1 MKIVDKREK
10 SKKGYTFA
18 DLYIGQHFLDRD
30 GDLGI
35 KTCDDEYLL
44 VEADGKGDWDVAY
57 AIPADEVKPLEVT
70 LIIEREL

>member
-1 MKIVDKREK
+1 MKIVDKRVEN
-10 SKKGYTFA
+10 KKGHTFA

-44 VEADGKGDWDVAY
+44 VEADGKGDWDTAC
-57 AIPADEVKPLEVT
+57 ANPDDEVKPLEVT